1 VAGLATS
8 FGSGAMTNS
17 IGEIKNCDVM
27 FIIGSNPTEAHP
39 IIGLEMKKAL
49 KRGAKLIVADPRKTW
64 MAQRANIHM
73 QLVNGT
79 DNLLINA
86 MMHTIISEGL
96 EDKDYVAA
104 RTENYEAL
112 KAHVMTVRPED
123 VADRVGVPAEDI
135 ERAARLYATTKHAA
149 IFYTLGI
156 TEHICGTENVR
167 SLANLAMLT
176 GHVGVE
182 SAGVNPLRGQ
192 NNVQGGCDM
201 GAMPTV
207 FPGYQK
213 VVDAEVREKFGK
225 AWGVTIPP
233 EPGLKLAQF
242 FIAAHEGT
250 IKGMYIMGEDVVM
263 SEPNKN
269 HVTKSLQNLDFLV
282 VQEIFMS
289 ETAKLADVVLPA
301 ACWAEKDGTF
311 TNSERRVQRVRKAVD
326 PPGEARADWEIICQV
341 SGACGYEES
350 YPSPK
355 EIWDE
360 LAHLTPSMHG
370 ICYDRIDKLGLQ
382 WPCPD
387 RDHPGTVYLHKDK
400 FARGLGEFVAI
411 DFRPPAE
418 LPDDDYPLL
427 LSTGRTL
434 YHYNVGNMTRPSPV
448 SSDKQPG
455 NFVMIHADDAA
466 KLGVSN
472 GQTVRVA
479 TRRGEVEASA
489 DVNRVVR
496 PGAIWMPFHFA
507 ENAANELTND
517 AFDNITWTGEYKVCA
532 ARLEKV

>member
-1 VAGLATS
+1 
-8 FGSGAMTNS
+8 
-17 IGEIKNCDVM
+17 
-27 FIIGSNPTEAHP
+27 
-39 IIGLEMKKAL
+39 
-49 KRGAKLIVADPRKTW
+49 
-64 MAQRANIHM
+64 MAQRADVHL

-86 MMHTIISEGL
+86 MMNTIISEGL
-96 EDKDYVAA
+96 QDKDYVAE
-104 RTENYEAL
+104 RTENYQDL
-112 KAHVMTVRPED
+112 KAHVMTVTPES
-123 VADRVGVPAEDI
+123 VAERVGVSAEDI
-135 ERAARLYATTKHAA
+135 KAAARLYAATKHAG

-201 GAMPTV
+201 GAMPNV
-207 FPGYQK
+207 LPGYQK
-213 VVDAEVREKFGK
+213 IIDAEARAKFAK
-225 AWGVTIPP
+225 RWDVEIPP

-242 FIAAHEGT
+242 FIGAHDGT

-263 SEPNKN
+263 SEPNMS
-269 HVTKSLQNLDFLV
+269 HIIKSLKNLDFLV

-311 TNSERRVQRVRKAVD
+311 TNSERRVQRIRKAVE
-326 PPGEARADWEIICQV
+326 PPGQARADWEIICQV
-341 SGACGYEES
+341 TTACGYAES

-360 LAHLTPSMHG
+360 LADLTPSMNG
-370 ICYDRIDKLGLQ
+370 IRYDRIDEVGLQ

-387 RDHPGTVYLHKDK
+387 RDHPGTKYLHKGK
-400 FARGLGEFVAI
+400 FVRGLGEFVAI
-411 DFRPPAE
+411 DFRPADE

-448 SSDKQPG
+448 STDKQPG
-455 NFVMIHADDAA
+455 NFVMMHADDAA

-472 GQTVRVA
+472 GENVKVVS
-479 TRRGEVEASA
+479 RRGQVEAMA
-489 DVNRVVR
+489 DVGKVVR

-507 ENAANELTND
+507 ENAANALTND

-532 ARLEKV
+532 AKVEKA